1 MVDAMD
7 PRGLLEFLR
16 QHRLAVQASVFAT
29 GGPQAAVVGFAIT
42 DQFEIIF
49 DTLDSTRKVPNLREN
64 PKLALVIGGLL
75 PGDERTVQ
83 YEGIADEPSG
93 EELKR
98 LTKVYYGVF
107 PDGPSRRSW
116 RGLVYVRIRP
126 TWIRYSDYNVDPPE
140 IIEFKADQLAL

>member
-1 MVDAMD
+1 MEA
-7 PRGLLEFLR
+7 RHLLEFLR
-16 QHRLAVQASVFAT
+16 QHRLAVQASVFAS

-42 DQFEIIF
+42 DRFEIIF
-49 DTLDSTRKVPNLREN
+49 DTLDSARKVPNLRQN

-93 EELKR
+93 EELER

-107 PDGPSRRSW
+107 PDGLSRRSW
-116 RGLVYVRIRP
+116 PGLVYVRVRP

-140 IIEFKADQLAL
+140 IVEFRREQLVL

>member
-1 MVDAMD
+1 MDA
-7 PRGLLEFLR
+7 RGLLEFLR
-16 QHRLAVQASVFAT
+16 KHRLAVQASVFAT
-29 GGPQAAVVGFAIT
+29 GDPQAAVVGFAIT
-42 DQFEIIF
+42 DQFEVIF

-64 PKLALVIGGLL
+64 PKLALVMGGLL

-116 RGLVYVRIRP
+116 PGSVTYFKKDSQWSMRFASSELL
-126 TWIRYSDYNVDPPE
+126 
-140 IIEFKADQLAL
+140 EF